1 MATQE
6 LDINKLVDE
15 VKTELDVLIKKEQEK
30 LAELKKNESAA
41 APEASKET
49 PKEAAPATLE
59 KKEESSKEKSSS
71 EESSMKKEESSKE
84 ASMKKDD
91 SESMSAAP
99 APDASAS
106 PSPESPSMDEDHGSL
121 EQLLQSL
128 DDEKLHELKEQLDA
142 EMARRSAPA
151 PDASQSAPAPS
162 PSASPA
168 PAPSMQMSEKVSE
181 LEQSLKKSEENTAK
195 VAKENEDLRKTME
208 KTLDMVTKLVNRPAR
223 KAITDINFV
232 AKPGEQELKK
242 NESAPK
248 DLTDKEI
255 KAKLDV
261 ISKKPSLTKG
271 ERDDIVAFC
280 VSKTGKENILKLIE
294 KES

>member
-71 EESSMKKEESSKE
+71 EESSKES
-84 ASMKKDD
+84 SMKKDD

-106 PSPESPSMDEDHGSL
+106 PSPEAPSMDEDHGSL